1 MVYIVNTGKL
11 DKVLRWLVY
20 QHKSTSLSELDT
32 VFTTMHMSLK
42 IIMKT
47 SPETLSVFI
56 SRGNYNFTIV
66 LYMFV
71 LHQHHKGQLREVKH
85 IKRSSLKQV
94 EYSKGPR

>member
-32 VFTTMHMSLK
+32 VFTTMHMSWK
-42 IIMKT
+42 RIMKT

-56 SRGNYNFTIV
+56 SRGNY
-66 LYMFV
+66 
-71 LHQHHKGQLREVKH
+71 KLREVNH

-94 EYSKGPR
+94 EYR